1 MWKILL
7 LFALAGTPAL
17 ARTWTSADGTKT
29 FEGDFRSFDAASG
42 KELWNF
48 AYTTDYVDSFGFDNG
63 PRAAP
68 TIAVGKVIVHG
79 ADGMVHAIDLK
90 TGAASGAAAGG
101 DVAGKLAAQKIG
113 SKLAKTL
120 VKLSGRSYKRYQLEK
135 APEYYIAYFSAS
147 W

>member
-7 LFALAGTPAL
+7 LIALAGTPAL

-42 KELWNF
+42 KVSVNLPNG
-48 AYTTDYVDSFGFDNG
+48 TTTVFTADKLSEADRQWLKDQ
-63 PRAAP
+63 PAP
-68 TIAVGKVIVHG
+68 S
-79 ADGMVHAIDLK
+79 ADAK

>member
-1 MWKILL
+1 M
-7 LFALAGTPAL
+7 AGTPAL

-29 FEGDFRSFDAASG
+29 FEGEFRSFDAA
-42 KELWNF
+42 
-48 AYTTDYVDSFGFDNG
+48 T
-63 PRAAP
+63 
-68 TIAVGKVIVHG
+68 GKVSVNLPNG
-79 ADGMVHAIDLK
+79 TTTVFTADKLSAADQQWLKEQPAPSAAIGSGPA
-90 TGAASGAAAGG
+90 TGGGAAAAG
-101 DVAGKLAAQKIG
+101 DVAGQLAAQKIG